1 MSKSYFFVIC
11 LIFTSFT
18 GCVTEKDS
26 STYVIF
32 EVWSGEGQFAPESDQ
47 DQGELIEAIE
57 NMSNNPYQFQQ
68 ALHNTSWVKYEH
80 NFVIE
85 SSWEAKYVS
94 LFLSVDYKLAG
105 EDNLGEG
112 PAGSLNLSIR
122 DPEGGEHGE
131 GYELVTWN
139 NEISERIYLLPVIA
153 GNWTIVISGSGLD
166 GDGSIFYSG
175 EYEIRVETERLI

>member
-1 MSKSYFFVIC
+1 MLIAFFMISVV
-11 LIFTSFT
+11 FT
-18 GCVTEKDS
+18 GCVTEKNS
-26 STYVIF
+26 STYEIF
-32 EVWSGEGQFAPESDQ
+32 EVIRGQGQFAPEFQQ
-47 DQGELIEAIE
+47 DEEKIIEALE
-57 NMSNNPYQFQQ
+57 EMVDNPIQFQQ
-68 ALHNTSWVKYEH
+68 TLHNTSWEKYKY

-94 LFLSVDYKLAG
+94 LFLRVDYKLAG

-166 GDGSIFYSG
+166 GDGSVIYSG